1 MRAEVVLGLTMKD
14 RDIVATL
21 HEAVDGV
28 TADELSPPND
38 QDAHAR
44 MILLTMVRASLERR
58 HPAGA
63 TIAAGLLRCDSPL
76 S

>member
-28 TADELSPPND
+28 TADELSPAND
-38 QDAHAR
+38 QDTHAR
-44 MILLTMVRASLERR
+44 MILLTSL
-58 HPAGA
+58 G
-63 TIAAGLLRCDSPL
+63 
-76 S
+76 